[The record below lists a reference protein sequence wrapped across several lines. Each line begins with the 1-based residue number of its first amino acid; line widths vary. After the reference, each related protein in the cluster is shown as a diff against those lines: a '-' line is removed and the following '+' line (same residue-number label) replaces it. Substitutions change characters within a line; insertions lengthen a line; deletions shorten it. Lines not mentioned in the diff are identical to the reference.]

1 MFSVSIKP
9 SFMFQEKKVT
19 KTLFKILTGMVVG
32 GAIGS
37 ILGLTLA
44 PKKGSETRE
53 YLREKSL
60 EMFLDGKAYLKEG
73 QKVGFFKRMLI
84 KLLTKKKK

>member
-1 MFSVSIKP
+1 MLKD
-9 SFMFQEKKVT
+9 KKIT
-19 KTLFKILTGMVVG
+19 KSLFRILTGVVVG

-44 PKKGSETRE
+44 PKKGSETRQ

-60 EMFLDGKAYLKEG
+60 EMFLEGKAYLKEG
-73 QKVGFFKRMLI
+73 QKIGFFKKWLI
-84 KLLTKKKK
+84 RLLTRKKK